1 LWPLG
6 RNGWLLALVMVPWA
20 LGGFGSQSSQ
30 HARLSMLA
38 PAWAPA
44 LMALNSAAIYV
55 GQAIGAA
62 AGGAL
67 IAASGYVLLH
77 WAALA
82 LIGLALA
89 ASLWAARQ
97 PPVQVAA

>member
-1 LWPLG
+1 
-6 RNGWLLALVMVPWA
+6 MVPWA

-30 HARLSMLA
+30 HARLSALA

-67 IAASGYVLLH
+67 IATSGYTLLS

-82 LIGLALA
+82 MVGVALG
-89 ASLWAARQ
+89 ASVWAARRGSMR
-97 PPVQVAA
+97 VAT